1 MAERNYYALVAGL
14 PDIVPEEKRSVF
26 SSVAFRQMLH
36 ETIHPSDFDM
46 VKLLHMPF
54 DHNNL
59 LKLLYGSSREWDER
73 ANYTAEEME
82 ALKERKSFE
91 NEELADFPQYIIDFI
106 EIYLSEDSP
115 ENIYVAE
122 QLLISSYYKY
132 LEQSNNQFIREW
144 VGYQSTIAN
153 VMAALNGRKHNI
165 PFEDALVGDNEV
177 VSALKKSR
185 ARDFG
190 LSTELPDIE
199 QIIQLFEIDNL
210 LERELKID
218 NHKWHFLDELTFFN
232 YFSVEKILAFVLK
245 LFIVE
250 RWMTLDIEKGKG
262 MFNKLLKE
270 YETGFQFPEEFTLAY
285 GKK

>member
-36 ETIHPSDFDM
+36 ETIHPFDYEM
-46 VKLLHMPF
+46 VKLLYMPF

-82 ALKERKSFE
+82 ALRERKSFE
-91 NEELADFPQYIIDFI
+91 NEERANFPQYIIDFI

-144 VGYQSTIAN
+144 AEYQSTIAN

-190 LSTELPDIE
+190 LSNELPDIE

-245 LFIVE
+245 LFVVE
-250 RWMTLDIEKGKG
+250 RWMILDIEKGKG